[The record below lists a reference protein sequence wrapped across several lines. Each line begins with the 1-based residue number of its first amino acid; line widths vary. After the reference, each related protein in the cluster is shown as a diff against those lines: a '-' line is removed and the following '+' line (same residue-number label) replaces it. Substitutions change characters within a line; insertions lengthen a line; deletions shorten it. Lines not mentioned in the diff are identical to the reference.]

1 MSNPDDWRR
10 MDDYYW
16 EGPPGWT
23 ICRVWVDGRYQHELW
38 HSRGDSG
45 RLIGMR
51 ASFDAA
57 LALFDHQSRS

>member
-1 MSNPDDWRR
+1 

-16 EGPPGWT
+16 AGPAGWT

-38 HSRGDSG
+38 HTRGEAG

-51 ASFDAA
+51 ASFEAA
-57 LALFDHQSRS
+57 IALFDHQTG